1 LPTCA
6 DIVKAKTP
14 ENIDGISYLPTLLG
28 KNDKQKQHDY
38 LYWERSQS
46 QAIRKGDMKADF
58 VYDKVSQKQNI
69 EIYNLSQDPFE
80 KNNLAETMPELKAEF
95 VKIAQTAR
103 VESEI
108 FPLVKKAKKAKIKT
122 H

>member
-1 LPTCA
+1 
-6 DIVKAKTP
+6 VKTP

-28 KNDKQKQHDY
+28 KTDTQKQHDY

-46 QAIRKGDMKADF
+46 QAIRKGDMKANF
-58 VYDKVSQKQNI
+58 VYDKATQKQNI
-69 EIYNLSQDPFE
+69 EIYNLAQDPFE

-95 VKIAQTAR
+95 IKIAQTAR

-108 FPLVKKAKKAKIKT
+108 FPLVKKAKKAKVKT